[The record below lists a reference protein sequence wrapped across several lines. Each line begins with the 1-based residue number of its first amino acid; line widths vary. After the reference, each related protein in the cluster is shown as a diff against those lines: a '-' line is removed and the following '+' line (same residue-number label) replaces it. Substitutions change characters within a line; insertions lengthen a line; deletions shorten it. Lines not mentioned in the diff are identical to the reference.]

1 MPAPVAFSPVHGAL
15 RGVGGREPACDAARL
30 RSVHPA
36 PVNLRARR
44 RTQGALPVV
53 AVALGAALLFAACG
67 AGASPEPSGTPGPG
81 GTPEPSATPTPTAL
95 AAVELKYVLLD
106 RFGPLSFCDPDMYP
120 VGVNDIAARAAE
132 RFPEVEADTATFVAI
147 LARLGIPQGPA
158 YQPDQV
164 LAIYTEWKML
174 NAIVLE
180 PIGNDRLR
188 FDVATTTEGAAE
200 GLRTAGIVDA
210 FATITV
216 EQQAPSGPAVC
227 PICLTRGTTIST
239 PDGPRAVQDL
249 RVGDPVWTVDENGN
263 RAAARI
269 LQVGSMSAPKTHRVV
284 HVVLDDGRELF
295 ISPGHPLL
303 DGRTA
308 GDLRTGDALDGGRVA
323 TADLFAYG
331 GGQTFDLLPSGPT
344 GGYWAGGI
352 LVGSTLAAPGN

>member
-1 MPAPVAFSPVHGAL
+1 MSRVAGPAVIL
-15 RGVGGREPACDAARL
+15 C
-30 RSVHPA
+30 
-36 PVNLRARR
+36 
-44 RTQGALPVV
+44 
-53 AVALGAALLFAACG
+53 AALALAACG
-67 AGASPEPSGTPGPG
+67 SGATPGPSGTPGPA
-81 GTPEPSATPTPTAL
+81 GTPAPGVTPTPAPQRL
-95 AAVELKYVLLD
+95 AEVALKYRLLD
-106 RFGPLSFCDPDMYP
+106 EFGALVFCDPDMYP
-120 VGVNDIAARAAE
+120 VGIDDIAARAAE

-147 LARLGIPQGPA
+147 LTRLGIPQGPA
-158 YQPDQV
+158 YPPDQI

-188 FDVATTTEGAAE
+188 FDITTGAEGAAE

-210 FATITV
+210 LGAITV
-216 EQQAPSGPAVC
+216 EQQAASGPQVC
-227 PICLTRGTTIST
+227 PICLARGTTIST

-249 RVGDPVWTVDENGN
+249 RVGEPVWTVDENGN
-263 RAAARI
+263 RVAATI
-269 LQVGSMSAPKTHRVV
+269 LQAGSMSAPNTHRVV
-284 HVVLDDGRELF
+284 HVVLDDDRELF

-308 GDLRTGDALDGGRVA
+308 GDLRTGDALDGGRVT
-323 TADLFAYG
+323 TADLVAYG

>member
-1 MPAPVAFSPVHGAL
+1 MIL
-15 RGVGGREPACDAARL
+15 R
-30 RSVHPA
+30 
-36 PVNLRARR
+36 NRR
-44 RTQGALPVV
+44 RTLDTRSVAAVV
-53 AVALGAALLFAACG
+53 FGAALVFAACA
-67 AGASPEPSGTPGPG
+67 AGASPGPSGTPDPG
-81 GTPEPSATPTPTAL
+81 GTPGPSATPTPTAL

-158 YQPDQV
+158 YAPDQV

-180 PIGNDRLR
+180 PIGNDRFR
-188 FDVATTTEGAAE
+188 FDITTMAEGAAE

-210 FATITV
+210 LGTITV
-216 EQQAPSGPAVC
+216 EQQANSGPLNC
-227 PICLTRGTTIST
+227 PICLARGTLIST

-249 RVGDPVWTVDENGN
+249 PVGDPVWSVDESGI
-263 RAAARI
+263 RVAATI
-269 LQVGSMSAPKTHRVV
+269 LQVGSVTAPATHHVV

-308 GDLRTGDALDGGRVA
+308 GDLRTGDALDGGRVT
-323 TADLFAYG
+323 TADLVAYG